1 MMEGEVPRPNGSI
14 LRRAKPHLTFHLL
27 PAAFSIMTAAALHEF
42 KHRIESLT
50 AAERLELMEVLW
62 DGISHNESGY
72 ASPEWHHEALQAS
85 EQAVEEGRATF
96 TDWPEAEAELRRKLG
111 LKP

>member
-27 PAAFSIMTAAALHEF
+27 PAAFSIMTATALHEF

-62 DGISHNESGY
+62 DGISHNERNFE
-72 ASPEWHHEALQAS
+72 SPAWHAEDLRKT
-85 EQAVEEGRATF
+85 EERVAAGLETF
-96 TDWPEAEAELRRKLG
+96 HDWDDVKARLLG
-111 LKP
+111 QRE